1 MPVAPALVV
10 AEAVAA
16 GWVLELLGLPAT
28 SGVGFVTGCQMAH
41 VTCLAAAR
49 HAVFAAAGWNVE
61 ADGLQGAPG
70 LRVLAGA
77 NAHVTIARA
86 CRLLGLGADRVRIV
100 AADREG
106 RMIPAELEAALGEHE
121 GPQIV
126 CAQAGDVNSGAF
138 DPLAAIVAICHERGA
153 WCHVDGAFGL
163 WAAASPARRGAARR
177 ATTEADSW
185 ATDAHKWL
193 NVPYDCGIAIVADTA
208 RQHGAM
214 SMSADY
220 IPAHDEGVPWGIES
234 TPEFSRRARGIPLY
248 AALRALGR
256 AGVTDLVDRCC
267 DHARLMADRLA
278 ADDGVEVLNDVVLN
292 QVLVR
297 FGDDDAHTEAVI
309 DEVQRDGTCWVE
321 RQPLARPRG
330 HAHLG
335 RRLADDDRRRRA
347 LGGGDPRGS
356 PVDLDWM
363 HPAALARGRSSCMHL
378 RRLLSHL
385 SDADDGATL
394 AREGGRAFVSAS
406 LRPYVLAALAD
417 EDRDRP
423 TLVVAGDDRQARDLA
438 VDLRAWLHPR
448 PVRFYPSRGVAYES
462 HLAPPPHL
470 VGLRVAALDALLAD
484 PGAGWHEAPVVV
496 VSAVALSEKVPDPE
510 LRPRSFTLRTGELL
524 DLDECMAEL
533 VAAGYERVDQVDDR
547 GQFAAR
553 GGLLDIYPAT
563 EDRAVR
569 VDLFD
574 VEIESLRW
582 FSTFTQRS
590 LGEAEE
596 VEIAPAAELA
606 AEHRELAEIA
616 ALESEED
623 RPDIAELL
631 PVERFRAF
639 LDLAP
644 DAARAHR
651 RRGGDRPRARR
662 PLAGR
667 LRRLP

>member
-1 MPVAPALVV
+1 
-10 AEAVAA
+10 
-16 GWVLELLGLPAT
+16 
-28 SGVGFVTGCQMAH
+28 
-41 VTCLAAAR
+41 
-49 HAVFAAAGWNVE
+49 
-61 ADGLQGAPG
+61 
-70 LRVLAGA
+70 
-77 NAHVTIARA
+77 
-86 CRLLGLGADRVRIV
+86 
-100 AADREG
+100 
-106 RMIPAELEAALGEHE
+106 
-121 GPQIV
+121 
-126 CAQAGDVNSGAF
+126 
-138 DPLAAIVAICHERGA
+138 
-153 WCHVDGAFGL
+153 
-163 WAAASPARRGAARR
+163 
-177 ATTEADSW
+177 
-185 ATDAHKWL
+185 
-193 NVPYDCGIAIVADTA
+193 
-208 RQHGAM
+208 
-214 SMSADY
+214 
-220 IPAHDEGVPWGIES
+220 
-234 TPEFSRRARGIPLY
+234 
-248 AALRALGR
+248 
-256 AGVTDLVDRCC
+256 
-267 DHARLMADRLA
+267 
-278 ADDGVEVLNDVVLN
+278 
-292 QVLVR
+292 
-297 FGDDDAHTEAVI
+297 
-309 DEVQRDGTCWVE
+309 
-321 RQPLARPRG
+321 
-330 HAHLG
+330 
-335 RRLADDDRRRRA
+335 
-347 LGGGDPRGS
+347 
-356 PVDLDWM
+356 
-363 HPAALARGRSSCMHL
+363 MHL

-533 VAAGYERVDQVDDR
+533 VAAGYERVDQVSDR

-644 DAARAHR
+644 GAALLIAAEEEIDPALDDHWQDVCAAFHDEDAHQLYVPPSDIKGALGDRAHVRLSSYDTGQRLQFRAQAPDLAARSLKEAEPELEKLVRSGYRTVVTWPQRGEGERAAYNLARVKASWLGEGDPAGIENPLRFAQVNLRDGFIAAGLKLAVLPSHRLFR
-651 RRGGDRPRARR
+651 RRAERSAGTRPRRPPTRARCARSPTCAPATSSSTRTTASPASPASRRR
-662 PLAGR
+662 PSRASR
-667 LRRLP
+667 ATTSTSSTRATTASSSRASSSRRSAATSAPAARTRR